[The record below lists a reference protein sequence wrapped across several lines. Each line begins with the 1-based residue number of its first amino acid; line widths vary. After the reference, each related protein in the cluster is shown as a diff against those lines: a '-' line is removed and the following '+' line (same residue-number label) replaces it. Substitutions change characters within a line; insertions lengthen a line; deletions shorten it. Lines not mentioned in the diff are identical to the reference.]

1 MSQEIEDRD
10 DAVEYLQRKGF
21 HAFKRDWIMGE
32 TVGVAAGLQPENN
45 SGIKCWDHCIYIYKC
60 GDQWAISDCANQF
73 CEAATFENLQMA
85 TASAVQLMKHKSTNG
100 RA

>member
-45 SGIKCWDHCIYIYKC
+45 SGIKCWDHCITFISAEISGQYLIVQTNFAKRQHSKIYKW
-60 GDQWAISDCANQF
+60 QP
-73 CEAATFENLQMA
+73 L
-85 TASAVQLMKHKSTNG
+85 VQYSS
-100 RA
+100 